1 MRSRSARLHAMTSP
15 AAPHTPPTIVSR
27 ARRRWLTLGA
37 TLAGQ
42 GLSGWHPSALA
53 ATQASGSPAHPG
65 LPDPRPLQL
74 GGPSANWRDHGSHPD
89 WGTEWWYITG
99 RLNLGPAPTE
109 PSRRSGHALPDPAA
123 PQYGFQLTFF
133 RSRVAQVP
141 PPAASHA
148 SQVPDTQAAP
158 DRAPPQAGLRA
169 THIISAHL
177 AISDVRQQRLVHE
190 QRVGRATAQA
200 DLGMGDAAVGD
211 LQVRLGNWRLSH
223 ATDDSGQHL
232 LARLP
237 GQDLGL
243 DLRCTPTQAP
253 IVQGDG
259 GLSRKGPDA
268 QQISYYYSL
277 PQLAV
282 AGQLRLGAQN
292 QRVHGTAWMDHE
304 WSTALMHPDAVGW
317 DWIGMN
323 LNDGGALT
331 AFRLRD
337 AQGRHIW
344 TGGSWRDAAGRLQV
358 FGGDALRFE
367 PLKTWRSTAS
377 KANYP
382 TRWAIHTPVGK
393 FMVQA
398 AFDAQELDSRASTN
412 AIYWEGLSA
421 LQNASG
427 QTLGW
432 GYLEMTGYAG
442 RIKFS

>member
-1 MRSRSARLHAMTSP
+1 MTSP
-15 AAPHTPPTIVSR
+15 TPAPLLALTSR

-37 TLAGQ
+37 ALAGQ
-42 GLSGWHPSALA
+42 GISGWHSPAWATGARGNESA
-53 ATQASGSPAHPG
+53 SAHPG

-74 GGPSANWRDHGSHPD
+74 GGPNASWRDHGSHPD

-99 RLNLGPAPTE
+99 RLNLGPAPTG
-109 PSRRSGHALPDPAA
+109 PARSASHVLPDPA
-123 PQYGFQLTFF
+123 PPHFGFQLTFF
-133 RSRVAQVP
+133 RSRVAQVQ
-141 PPAASHA
+141 PAASHA
-148 SQVPDTQAAP
+148 LQVTVTHAAP
-158 DRAPPQAGLRA
+158 DHALTQAGLRA
-169 THIISAHL
+169 TLIISAHL
-177 AISDVRQQRLVHE
+177 AVSDVRQQRLVHE

-211 LQVRLGNWRLSH
+211 LQVRLANWQLRH
-223 ATDDSGQHL
+223 ATDDTGQHL

-282 AGQLRLGAQN
+282 AGQLHLGAQN

-304 WSTALMHPDAVGW
+304 WSTALMHPNAVGW

-337 AQGRHIW
+337 AQGRHLW

-367 PLKTWRSTAS
+367 PLKTWRSTTS

-393 FMVQA
+393 FIVQA

>member
-1 MRSRSARLHAMTSP
+1 MNSS
-15 AAPHTPPTIVSR
+15 AAPHTPAITSR
-27 ARRRWLTLGA
+27 ARRRWLALGA
-37 TLAGQ
+37 AMAGQ
-42 GLSGWHPSALA
+42 GLSGWHSPALGKAAQVRASA
-53 ATQASGSPAHPG
+53 SAHPG

-74 GGPSANWRDHGSHPD
+74 GGPKASWRDHGSHPE

-99 RLNLGPAPTE
+99 RLNLGPAPE
-109 PSRRSGHALPDPAA
+109 PSRLSGRTLPDPAA
-123 PQYGFQLTFF
+123 PHFGFQLTFF
-133 RSRVAQVP
+133 RSRLAQP
-141 PPAASHA
+141 SSPDNPSTRLAKASA
-148 SQVPDTQAAP
+148 QDQP
-158 DRAPPQAGLRA
+158 GLRA

-177 AISDVRQQRLVHE
+177 AVSDVRQQRLVHE

-200 DLGMGDAAVGD
+200 ELGMGAAAVGD
-211 LQVRLGNWRLSH
+211 LQVRLGNWQLRH
-223 ATDDSGQHL
+223 AADDLGQHL

-282 AGQLRLGAQN
+282 AGQLRLGAQH

-304 WSTALMHPDAVGW
+304 WSTALMHPEAVGW

-344 TGGSWRDAAGRLQV
+344 TGGSWRDPAGQLQV

-367 PLKTWRSTAS
+367 PLKTWRSTLS
-377 KANYP
+377 KASYP
-382 TRWAIHTPVGK
+382 TRWAIHTPIGTVI
-393 FMVQA
+393 VQA

-421 LQNASG
+421 LQNANG

-442 RIKFS
+442 RLRL